1 MDKEQEH
8 WDAAWLF
15 RSVQP
20 RLAALQSASQK
31 GIKLNVSNMGQESVQ
46 CNCSIDTFRRDFYPT
61 CYLLIFVVGLVGNA
75 FSFYYFVA
83 MYRKMRSFTSMT
95 LYLVNLLVSDFMLV
109 CSLPFRASYYLT
121 DTWVFGDAVCRIMSY
136 VFYIN
141 MYSSIFFLTA
151 LSVMR
156 YLAVTRPYR
165 YVYLQK
171 SRGAWAVCLF
181 IWLFVSLASIPL
193 LKEGSHQVGKDN
205 VKCLE
210 LNIKN
215 AKTII
220 TLNYITVGLGFV
232 LPFAVISFCYIF
244 VVYSLVRPRE
254 VQGNKRP
261 NYKKSCALVV
271 IVLGIFLICFL
282 PYHVVRTLFLQAEQ
296 ECSVNSS
303 PELCHRVTWLRR
315 AAVVTLGLAA
325 GNSCL
330 DPLLYFFAGGNFW
343 NFCRKEVAKLSKSK
357 RNSAAANLPIAE
369 LRELSVKAE
378 GMY

>member
-220 TLNYITVGLGFV
+220 TLNYIT
-232 LPFAVISFCYIF
+232 
-244 VVYSLVRPRE
+244 
-254 VQGNKRP
+254 
-261 NYKKSCALVV
+261 
-271 IVLGIFLICFL
+271 
-282 PYHVVRTLFLQAEQ
+282 AEQ